1 MNDKSINPV
10 AIITGGS
17 RGVGAATAR
26 LLASKGWNVTITC
39 TSSIEDADSVVK
51 ECEALGVEALALSAD
66 VSDDAS
72 CKKTAEDTIQK
83 WGRIDALVN
92 NAGTTKFVFNHGD
105 LEGLDAEDFLHIY
118 KIKVTDLEFGK
129 REDAI
134 PFCRIWGKIDDT
146 NIESY
151 LLAQECIPVSKNS

>member
-51 ECEALGVEALALSAD
+51 EC
-66 VSDDAS
+66 
-72 CKKTAEDTIQK
+72 
-83 WGRIDALVN
+83 
-92 NAGTTKFVFNHGD
+92 
-105 LEGLDAEDFLHIY
+105 
-118 KIKVTDLEFGK
+118 
-129 REDAI
+129 
-134 PFCRIWGKIDDT
+134 
-146 NIESY
+146 
-151 LLAQECIPVSKNS
+151 